1 MWYKIIFPM
10 NFQLCLTKNRSFYI
24 YLILI
29 WLLCVA
35 ISYGVHQRLL
45 LFLRSIDPMFSNRR
59 AISSFPQRRS
69 TLPPAKKRL
78 ANRSQQQ
85 SPSLR
90 IDLKHVVDQGRGREV
105 VEQERGDCLQSYFGP
120 WQEVLQ

>member
-1 MWYKIIFPM
+1 MLYKIIFPM

-90 IDLKHVVDQGRGREV
+90 IDLKQVDQIDQPAWV
-105 VEQERGDCLQSYFGP
+105 F
-120 WQEVLQ
+120 